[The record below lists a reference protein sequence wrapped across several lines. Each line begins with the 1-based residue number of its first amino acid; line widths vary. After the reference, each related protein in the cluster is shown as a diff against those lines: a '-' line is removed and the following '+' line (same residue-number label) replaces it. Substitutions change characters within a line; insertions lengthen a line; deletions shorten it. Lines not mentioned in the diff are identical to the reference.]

1 MVGVAAGI
9 PTILTLVFAVIL
21 AVVCVLRW
29 KNYSWNQVTTSHL
42 LEGLPSI
49 TFLLPSLVDLHS
61 RNLIQHPLRLSGS
74 LGPLGTQTVS
84 ALSFKG
90 WTSAW
95 ELKVHKDKREI
106 HMKILKGHCHLLTI
120 RKLKKTPNYHH
131 CFSVNF
137 SVISHRKPFTLTPK
151 WCYLAPEIIES

>member
-9 PTILTLVFAVIL
+9 PTILALVFAVIL

-61 RNLIQHPLRLSGS
+61 RNLMQHPLRLLGS
-74 LGPLGTQTVS
+74 LGPRPL
-84 ALSFKG
+84 ALRLS
-90 WTSAW
+90 
-95 ELKVHKDKREI
+95 
-106 HMKILKGHCHLLTI
+106 LLFLS
-120 RKLKKTPNYHH
+120 KAEPQPG
-131 CFSVNF
+131 S
-137 SVISHRKPFTLTPK
+137 
-151 WCYLAPEIIES
+151 